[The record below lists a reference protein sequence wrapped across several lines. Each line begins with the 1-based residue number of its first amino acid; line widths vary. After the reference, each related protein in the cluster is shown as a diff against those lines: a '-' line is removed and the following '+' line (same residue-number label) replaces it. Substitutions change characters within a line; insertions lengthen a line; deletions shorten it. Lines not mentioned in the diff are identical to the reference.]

1 MDLAV
6 TVAFIPDGV
15 DVEAGLRAL
24 ESLDDR
30 VLIER
35 SDAGLLGWGWAI
47 PGEDERMRPWADDVA
62 LTDLRPSER
71 IPEGLTERY
80 LVAVRQSLAIGV
92 RNAAM
97 LLAGEHAW
105 FESRLVTRVPLTG
118 GGEMVLFPEEEP
130 AAGEE
135 SFSDIARLP
144 IEILPDVGRAMGVY
158 GPEAVDISV
167 TVRA

>member
-1 MDLAV
+1 MELAV

-24 ESLDDR
+24 ESLDDH

-35 SDAGLLGWGWAI
+35 SDAGLLGWGWTL
-47 PGEDERMRPWADDVA
+47 PDQDELPQPWAGDVV
-62 LTDLRPSER
+62 LTALRPSGR
-71 IPEGLTERY
+71 IPEELTEQY
-80 LVAVRQSLAIGV
+80 LVAVRQSLAVGL

-105 FESRLVTRVPLTG
+105 FESRVVTRVPLTG
-118 GGEMVLFPEEEP
+118 GGEMVLFPEDEP
-130 AAGEE
+130 TAGNE

-158 GPEAVDISV
+158 GPETVDISV